1 MIICIFHQL
10 SQWNTFN
17 AEKQP
22 LIAVIEHDVTL
33 NVLVN
38 WSILTL
44 SGRSRDKAVDFLARE
59 RALPPVYENCKVVVS
74 LLVYFALLFLF
85 EVRAKL
91 GEMLGNVQKSFL
103 A

>member
-1 MIICIFHQL
+1 MQKNNL
-10 SQWNTFN
+10 
-17 AEKQP
+17 
-22 LIAVIEHDVTL
+22 LIEVIEHDVTL

-38 WSILTL
+38 WSILPP
-44 SGRSRDKAVDFLARE
+44 SGRSRDKAADFLARE
-59 RALPPVYENCKVVVS
+59 RALPPVYKSCKVVVS

-91 GEMLGNVQKSFL
+91 AEMLGNVQKSFL